1 MKPVPPHL
9 LDRLS
14 RRLKKKSA
22 DTICD
27 EEFLKEFP
35 YFYRKI
41 KVNEI
46 DKIKRWEAITYKIV
60 KQIPSDND
68 KWYVKYNTG
77 FDTYYIGK
85 EDKKIIIVIGGSD
98 DEGNKKRK
106 TRKRKIEE
114 SVDEISQHQKKW
126 KKTQFLVPRTEAK
139 NKRKTQVKGRN

>member
-1 MKPVPPHL
+1 M
-9 LDRLS
+9 S

-22 DTICD
+22 NTICD

-35 YFYRKI
+35 YFNKKI

-68 KWYVKYNTG
+68 KWYVKCNIG
-77 FDTYYIGK
+77 SDTYYIWKGDEK
-85 EDKKIIIVIGGSD
+85 NIIVIGGSD

-106 TRKRKIEE
+106 MRKRKIEE
-114 SVDEISQHQKKW
+114 SVDEINQHQKKR
-126 KKTQFLVPRTEAK
+126 KKHKFLFHGQK
-139 NKRKTQVKGRN
+139 QKTKEKEK

>member
-1 MKPVPPHL
+1 M
-9 LDRLS
+9 S

-22 DTICD
+22 NTICD

-68 KWYVKYNTG
+68 KWYAKYNTG
-77 FDTYYIGK
+77 SDTYYIGK
-85 EDKKIIIVIGGSD
+85 EDKKNIIVIGGSD

-106 TRKRKIEE
+106 MRKRKIEE
-114 SVDEISQHQKKW
+114 SVDEVNQHQKNE
-126 KKTQFLVPRTEAK
+126 KKHKFLFHGQK
-139 NKRKTQVKGRN
+139 QKTKEKQK